1 MLEEDTPTMSQ
12 KTIENLDEV
21 TIRFAGDSG
30 DGMQLTG
37 TQFTNTTAILGN
49 DLSTLPD
56 YPAEIRAPAG
66 TLFGVSGFQIH
77 FGSMEINTPG
87 DHCDVLVAM
96 NAAALKVNLGSLVD
110 GGSIIVNTE
119 GFNDKNLK
127 LAGYEQNPLQD
138 GSLSKYQVYE
148 VDISRLTALALQDM
162 NLSGKIVDRTKNFFA
177 LGMMYWM
184 YNRPLETTTEWL
196 KGKFKGKPDVLE
208 ANTRVLKAGWNY
220 SETTEIFSVRYE
232 VGPAK
237 LAPGRYRNIT
247 GNQAVAWGLMTAS
260 KKARLDL
267 FLGTYPITPASDILH
282 ELSMYKSHGVKT
294 FQAEDEIA
302 GITAAIGASFGGALA
317 VTTTSGPGVALKTE
331 AIGLAVMV
339 ELPLVI
345 INVQRGGPSTGLPTK
360 TEQSDLLQAL
370 YGRNGEAPI
379 PVIASS
385 TPSDCFDMAFE
396 ASRIALKYMTPVMLL
411 TDGYLGNG
419 SEPWLIPDYD
429 KLPDITHPF
438 ATDPEQF
445 LPYAR
450 DEATLSRPWAIP
462 GTPGLEHRIG
472 GLEKENITGNVSY
485 DPDNHDLM
493 IRLRAEKIERIANDI
508 PLAHVEG
515 DDEGDLLVVGWGG
528 TFGAIKTA
536 VARQREKGYSVSQ
549 LHIRYL
555 NPLPRNLGEVL
566 SRFKHVLV
574 PEINLGQLIK
584 VLRAKYLVP
593 ATGFNKVRGL
603 PFRSVE
609 LEKEIEEILKG
620 SK

>member
-1 MLEEDTPTMSQ
+1 MSQ
-12 KTIENLDEV
+12 KTTENLDEV

-96 NAAALKVNLGSLVD
+96 NAAALKVNIGSLID

-127 LAGYEQNPLQD
+127 LAGYARNPLED
-138 GSLSKYQVYE
+138 GSLEKYKVFE
-148 VDISRLTALALQDM
+148 VDISKLTALALQDL
-162 NLSGKIVDRTKNFFA
+162 NISSKLIDRSKNFFA

-184 YNRPLETTTEWL
+184 YNRPLETTIDWL
-196 KGKFKGKPDVLE
+196 KGKFKAKPDILD
-208 ANTRVLKAGWNY
+208 ANIRVLKAGWNY

-247 GNQAVAWGLMTAS
+247 GNQAVAWGLLTAS
-260 KKARLDL
+260 KKAQLDL

-302 GITAAIGASFGGALA
+302 GICSAIGASFGGALGA
-317 VTTTSGPGVALKTE
+317 TTTSGPGVALKTE

-345 INVQRGGPSTGLPTK
+345 VNVQRGGPSTGLPTK

-379 PVIASS
+379 PVIAAA
-385 TPSDCFDMAFE
+385 TPSDCFDTAFE
-396 ASRIALKYMTPVMLL
+396 AARIALKYMTPVMLL

-419 SEPWLIPDYD
+419 SEPWLIADYD
-429 KLPDITHPF
+429 SLPDISHPF
-438 ATDPEQF
+438 ATKAEGFQ
-445 LPYAR
+445 PYAR
-450 DEATLSRPWAIP
+450 DEQTLSRPWAIP

-472 GLEKENITGNVSY
+472 GLEKENVTGNVSY
-485 DPDNHDLM
+485 DPENHDM
-493 IRLRAEKIERIANDI
+493 MNHLRTEKVERIANDI

-515 DDEGDLLVVGWGG
+515 DEQGDLLVVGWGG
-528 TFGAIKTA
+528 TYGAIKTA
-536 VARQREKGYSVSQ
+536 VARQREKGRSVSHVH
-549 LHIRYL
+549 LRYL
-555 NPLPRNLGEVL
+555 NPLPKNLGEVL
-566 SRFKHVLV
+566 TKFKHVLV

-620 SK
+620 TK

>member
-1 MLEEDTPTMSQ
+1 MAK
-12 KTIENLDEV
+12 KTVKNLNEV

-66 TLFGVSGFQIH
+66 TLFGVSGFQIQ
-77 FGSMEINTPG
+77 FGSSEIHTPG

-96 NAAALKVNLGSLVD
+96 NAAALKVNLHSLVD

-127 LAGYEQNPLQD
+127 LAGYAQNPLKD
-138 GSLSKYQVYE
+138 SSLDKFKVYE
-148 VDISRLTALALQDM
+148 VDISKLTALALQDM
-162 NLSGKIVDRTKNFFA
+162 NISSKVVDRSKNFFA

-184 YNRPLETTTEWL
+184 YNRPLETSIDWL
-196 KGKFKGKPDVLE
+196 KSKFKDKPEIQE
-208 ANTRVLKAGWNY
+208 ANIRVLKAGWNF

-232 VGPAK
+232 VAPAK
-237 LAPGRYRNIT
+237 LTPGRYRNIT
-247 GNQAVAWGLMTAS
+247 GNQAVAWGLMTAA
-260 KKARLDL
+260 KKANLEL
-267 FLGTYPITPASDILH
+267 FLGSYPITPASDILH
-282 ELSMYKSHGVKT
+282 ELSLYKSHGVKT

-302 GITAAIGASFGGALA
+302 GISSAIGAAFGGALA
-317 VTTTSGPGVALKTE
+317 TTTTSGPGVALKTE

-345 INVQRGGPSTGLPTK
+345 VNVQRGGPSTCLPTK
-360 TEQSDLLQAL
+360 TEQADLLQAI
-370 YGRNGEAPI
+370 YGRNGEAPL
-379 PVIASS
+379 PVIAAS
-385 TPSDCFDMAFE
+385 TPSDCFDAAFE

-419 SEPWLIPDYD
+419 SEPWLIPELE
-429 KLPDITHPF
+429 KLHDISPSFVTNPDGF
-438 ATDPEQF
+438 Q
-445 LPYAR
+445 PYAR
-450 DEATLSRPWAIP
+450 EEATLSRPWAIP

-472 GLEKENITGNVSY
+472 GLEKQNITGNVSY
-485 DPDNHDLM
+485 DPENHDLM
-493 IRLRAEKIERIANDI
+493 IRLRAEKIERIVNDI
-508 PLAHVEG
+508 PPAHVEG
-515 DDEGDLLVVGWGG
+515 DSEGDLLVVGWGG
-528 TFGAIKTA
+528 TYGALKTA
-536 VARQREKGYSVSQ
+536 VTRQRKKGHSVSH
-549 LHIRYL
+549 LHLRYI
-555 NPLPRNLGEVL
+555 NPLPKNLGEIFP
-566 SRFKHVLV
+566 RFRRIVV

-584 VLRAKYLVP
+584 VLRSKYLIP

-609 LEKEIEEILKG
+609 LEHEIEEILKG
-620 SK
+620 KR